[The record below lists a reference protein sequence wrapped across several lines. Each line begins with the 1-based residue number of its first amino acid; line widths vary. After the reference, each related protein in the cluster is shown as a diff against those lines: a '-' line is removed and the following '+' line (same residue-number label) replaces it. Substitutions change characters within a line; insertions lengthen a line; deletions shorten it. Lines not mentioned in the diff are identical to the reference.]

1 MTVDPAR
8 FAASIIPVVTRL
20 SSDVVVQFLFH
31 MERRFSSLAGCY
43 AFLVALAVLFLV
55 YAYLAAQSPPA
66 EWSGLAPGILHGSA
80 SAHALSASQVLAVVK
95 KAALDLRERMHTTW
109 LFFGV
114 FGAVWLTSVLWMLME
129 SRRRGLGFS
138 RQEAYWMG
146 WITLSVF
153 STAVLYGLG
162 TNGILARRFPKIV
175 TASDVL
181 AAGFLLAVPV
191 IAWSRLQRR
200 QVESAL
206 DVDEPAPP
214 SRQRGFLGLN
224 DEQFSARL
232 VEGFSYTKVVHVEP
246 LPSVQSMH
254 APDEQTKAT
263 VNQLIERAEL
273 PIVDQTP
280 HPGVPTLPS
289 TAVVLPPVSEHSEV
303 VVPEVSPVSMSVAE
317 EKLPQPSF
325 PNPSP
330 LARESAADQQAPVR
344 GVDHFRNNLVALNS
358 SWQRI
363 EKIGEEIEQ
372 WFDQQRRQAIAHLE
386 MHPGL
391 RGPGMLPDLSR
402 NFPSEK
408 LAAVDAEWA
417 EIRRASL
424 EISRWFGDIPA
435 PDHSR

>member
-1 MTVDPAR
+1 
-8 FAASIIPVVTRL
+8 
-20 SSDVVVQFLFH
+20 
-31 MERRFSSLAGCY
+31 
-43 AFLVALAVLFLV
+43 
-55 YAYLAAQSPPA
+55 
-66 EWSGLAPGILHGSA
+66 
-80 SAHALSASQVLAVVK
+80 
-95 KAALDLRERMHTTW
+95 
-109 LFFGV
+109 
-114 FGAVWLTSVLWMLME
+114 
-129 SRRRGLGFS
+129 
-138 RQEAYWMG
+138 
-146 WITLSVF
+146 
-153 STAVLYGLG
+153 
-162 TNGILARRFPKIV
+162 
-175 TASDVL
+175 
-181 AAGFLLAVPV
+181 
-191 IAWSRLQRR
+191 
-200 QVESAL
+200 
-206 DVDEPAPP
+206 
-214 SRQRGFLGLN
+214 
-224 DEQFSARL
+224 
-232 VEGFSYTKVVHVEP
+232 VHVEP

-280 HPGVPTLPS
+280 HPSVPTLPS

-303 VVPEVSPVSMSVAE
+303 VVPEVFPVPMSVAE

-325 PNPSP
+325 SALSP
-330 LARESAADQQAPVR
+330 LVRESAADQQAPVR
-344 GVDHFRNNLVALNS
+344 GVDHFRNNLAALNS

-424 EISRWFGDIPA
+424 EISRWFGDVPA